1 MSADL
6 ERFAVQ
12 AVFHRQLNT
21 ERAVR
26 YVITK
31 TGVGEAEALSA
42 VRSVMVAYKQAA

>member
-1 MSADL
+1 MSANL
-6 ERFAVQ
+6 ELFAVQ

-31 TGVGEAEALSA
+31 TGVSQDEALSA
-42 VRSVMVAYKQAA
+42 VCSVMVAYKQAA